1 MTDLKQH
8 VDEVLALQQKATPG
22 PWHFTV
28 DEVNSTVSVMG
39 ACIEYAVDGL
49 EYKTSGCVAMID
61 GEFFDQD
68 LHDAAFIISAHK
80 MADLLREQQA
90 EIERLRKDAERY
102 RWLRKQEDSVADGR
116 IDVCLWSNGD
126 GADDGEALRGA
137 QLDEAV
143 DAAIEREQSTGGRT

>member
-1 MTDLKQH
+1 MTDLKQR
-8 VDEVLALQQKATPG
+8 VDEVLALQEKATPG

-49 EYKTSGCVAMID
+49 EYKTTGCVAMID

-102 RWLRKQEDSVADGR
+102 RWLRDGGNSHRLVQRHLHTGNSWLPESDDLDSK
-116 IDVCLWSNGD
+116 IDD
-126 GADDGEALRGA
+126 
-137 QLDEAV
+137 
-143 DAAIEREQSTGGRT
+143 AIEDERT

>member
-1 MTDLKQH
+1 MTYLKQR
-8 VDEVLALQQKATPG
+8 VDGVLALQEKATPG

-28 DEVNSTVSVMG
+28 DEMNSTVSVMV

-49 EYKTSGCVAMID
+49 EYKTSGCVATID

-68 LHDAAFIISAHK
+68 WHDAAFISSAHK

-102 RWLRKQEDSVADGR
+102 WYLR
-116 IDVCLWSNGD
+116 DVHIGNDPESINLAPANEKG
-126 GADDGEALRGA
+126 L
-137 QLDEAV
+137 
-143 DAAIEREQSTGGRT
+143 DAAIDRARALEYFTGKRT